1 MCRALVQ
8 NIALSILYA
17 PPEGWERRRP
27 CHFFFFSA
35 GRSRRRRS
43 VACAR
48 LSCVCGSVGVW
59 ASGLSVTV
67 EV

>member
-27 CHFFFFSA
+27 CHFFFQPVGLVA
-35 GRSRRRRS
+35 GGRSRARGCP
-43 VACAR
+43 ACVDLWEYGR
-48 LSCVCGSVGVW
+48 PGCQ
-59 ASGLSVTV
+59 
-67 EV
+67 